1 MAASTESRTPT
12 TVNGAVWL
20 TGVSLALLVVYG
32 HRAAPVAAVGLGV
45 LVVVATW
52 LSVID
57 LRIHRLPNPIVG
69 ALAVAVVL
77 SVLIAGLVVGDIGR
91 SSEAI
96 AFGMG
101 AVAIFFMANL
111 LGGMGMGDVKYV
123 FPLVTTLGWFGWLA
137 VASAAVATALTGAVA
152 ATVALATGRGRKYR
166 LPYGPFMSIG
176 LVAGLLR
183 VAAW

>member
-1 MAASTESRTPT
+1 M
-12 TVNGAVWL
+12 
-20 TGVSLALLVVYG
+20 
-32 HRAAPVAAVGLGV
+32 
-45 LVVVATW
+45 ATW

-69 ALAVAVVL
+69 TLAAA
-77 SVLIAGLVVGDIGR
+77 VLIWVLGAGLVVGDISR
-91 SSEAI
+91 STTAI

-101 AVAIFFMANL
+101 AVTVFFMANL

-137 VASAAVATALTGAVA
+137 VASAAVATALTGALA
-152 ATVALATGRGRKYR
+152 ATVALAVGRGRKYR

-183 VAAW
+183 VAVW